1 MKNLKIAIFAALF
14 MTFALS
20 AQVSVNVNLGTP
32 PVWAPAERVETQYYF
47 LPDIDT
53 YYDVPSARFI
63 YLKNGAWVRTASL
76 PYRYRNYKL
85 RGSNVVYLTD
95 YRGNA
100 PYSYHKNHKNKYSK
114 KVFVNDDKN
123 ENKGYEKQNKEY
135 QKENKRENKEYE
147 KQGKGNKHKK

>member
-53 YYDVPSARFI
+53 YYDVPLARFI

-85 RGSNVVYLTD
+85 RGSNVQGTQEIIKFATHL
-95 YRGNA
+95 
-100 PYSYHKNHKNKYSK
+100 H
-114 KVFVNDDKN
+114 DKPIHYISTLSAACIN
-123 ENKGYEKQNKEY
+123 G
-135 QKENKRENKEYE
+135 
-147 KQGKGNKHKK
+147 

>member
-63 YLKNGAWVRTASL
+63 YLKKMST
-76 PYRYRNYKL
+76 
-85 RGSNVVYLTD
+85 
-95 YRGNA
+95 
-100 PYSYHKNHKNKYSK
+100 
-114 KVFVNDDKN
+114 
-123 ENKGYEKQNKEY
+123 
-135 QKENKRENKEYE
+135 
-147 KQGKGNKHKK
+147 